1 MVRNERHPVSSS
13 LFAVA
18 AIQAVVGFLGWSIHS
33 PEFAPINWVIT
44 FSLAIF
50 ITLAILA
57 RRARLP
63 AAVIATVIYGGFL
76 VMQVSISMELLMTGL
91 VFKTP
96 VVLLLLVAL
105 VVAFQRQRNPQQDR
119 ARRE

>member
-18 AIQAVVGFLGWSIHS
+18 AIQAVVGFFGWSIHS
-33 PEFAPINWVIT
+33 PNFAPIDWVIT
-44 FSLAIF
+44 FSFAIF
-50 ITLAILA
+50 ASLAILA
-57 RRARLP
+57 RWARLP

-105 VVAFQRQRNPQQDR
+105 GLAFKGRQTTEQEQPV
-119 ARRE
+119 